1 MKRSFRTWFLGVTT
15 LFAMMALAAATL
27 AWFSSNRAVQTNT
40 ATARTGDETLELQIS
55 STGGSSFQSVETAT
69 VTQVNQTD
77 AGTLLPVS
85 TADLRTFV
93 YAPFTG
99 AGKATAFSV
108 VQNEANYYHG
118 RVYLRAQGEGWPAGS
133 RMNLYLDQSDGLL
146 GQSADGYL
154 LNASRL
160 GLVFGDDT
168 SSPVILRL
176 SETENPEN
184 AQVYNTE
191 VNRKTLGKNQVL
203 GYNGNSVYAASDPS
217 VPVSDYMISFTNDQ
231 MTLPGKT
238 LVSMELGKIYAVDV
252 YFYLEGC
259 DPDCS
264 DSVQLNEAGIHLA
277 FYGVLDQKEGN

>member
-1 MKRSFRTWFLGVTT
+1 
-15 LFAMMALAAATL
+15 
-27 AWFSSNRAVQTNT
+27 
-40 ATARTGDETLELQIS
+40 
-55 STGGSSFQSVETAT
+55 
-69 VTQVNQTD
+69 
-77 AGTLLPVS
+77 
-85 TADLRTFV
+85 
-93 YAPFTG
+93 
-99 AGKATAFSV
+99 
-108 VQNEANYYHG
+108 
-118 RVYLRAQGEGWPAGS
+118 
-133 RMNLYLDQSDGLL
+133 MNLYLDQSDGLL

-168 SSPVILRL
+168 LPPVILRL

-191 VNRKTLGKNQVL
+191 VNGKTLGKNQVL
-203 GYNGNSVYAASDPS
+203 KYNGNSVYAASDPS

-231 MTLPGKT
+231 MTLPGKA

-264 DSVQLNEAGIHLA
+264 DSVQLNEADIHLA

>member
-191 VNRKTLGKNQVL
+191 VNGKTLGKNQVL

>member
-15 LFAMMALAAATL
+15 LFALMALAAATL

-55 STGGSSFQSVETAT
+55 SSGGSSFQSVETAPI
-69 VTQVNQTD
+69 TQVNQTD
-77 AGTLLPVS
+77 AETLLPVS
-85 TADLRTFV
+85 TVNLREFV

-99 AGKATAFSV
+99 AGTASAFSLV
-108 VQNEANYYHG
+108 ENEANYYHG

-133 RMNLYLDQSDGLL
+133 RMNLYLDQSDGIL
-146 GQSADGYL
+146 GQAADGYL

-160 GLVFGDDT
+160 GLVFGEDT

-184 AQVYNTE
+184 VQIYNTE
-191 VNRKTLGKNQVL
+191 VNGKTLGKNQVL
-203 GYNGNSVYAASDPS
+203 GYNNGSVYAASDPS
-217 VPVSDYMISFTNDQ
+217 APVSDYTVSFTDTQIN
-231 MTLPGKT
+231 LPEKS

-264 DSVQLNEAGIHLA
+264 DSVQLNEADIHLA

>member
-55 STGGSSFQSVETAT
+55 NSGGSSFQSVETAS

-93 YAPFTG
+93 YAPFIG

-176 SETENPEN
+176 SEAENPEN

-191 VNRKTLGKNQVL
+191 VNGKTLGKNQVL

-217 VPVSDYMISFTNDQ
+217 VPVSDYMISFTNNQ
-231 MTLPGKT
+231 MTLPGKM